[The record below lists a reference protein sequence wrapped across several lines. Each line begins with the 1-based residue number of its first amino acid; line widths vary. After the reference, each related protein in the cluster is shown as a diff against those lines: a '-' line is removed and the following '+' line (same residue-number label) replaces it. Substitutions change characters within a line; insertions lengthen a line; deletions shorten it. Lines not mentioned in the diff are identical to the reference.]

1 MGCTIRHHVGHE
13 GVQKWPWAWRA
24 TVSLRMWRADPG
36 QMAAVEA
43 WGGVE
48 DAPMRGNPGGLE
60 QGTEGFLEEVE
71 VWRVS
76 RSELR
81 ITVRR
86 AL

>member
-1 MGCTIRHHVGHE
+1 
-13 GVQKWPWAWRA
+13 
-24 TVSLRMWRADPG
+24 
-36 QMAAVEA
+36 
-43 WGGVE
+43 
-48 DAPMRGNPGGLE
+48 MRGNPGGSE